1 MACTARGS
9 HTVAMRLSGSSQA
22 YAAGLLL
29 GASLI
34 VAIGAQ
40 NAFVLRQGLTRLHVP
55 LVVSVCVL
63 LDVALM
69 TAGVS
74 GVGASLGHDPRAL
87 QGLALAGAGFLGWY
101 GFGAARRAWSGIS
114 LLAASKSA
122 APSARRALLQTLAVS
137 LLNPHVYLDTVL
149 LVGSVGAQQPSALRA
164 DFLAGAC
171 TASLGWFTSL
181 GFGARI
187 MAPVFARPAAWRVLD
202 ALVALTMWSIALILL
217 GSAAR
222 HL

>member
-1 MACTARGS
+1 MGNTRG
-9 HTVAMRLSGSSQA
+9 MRLTGPSEA
-22 YAAGLLL
+22 YLTGLLL

-69 TAGVS
+69 TLGVS
-74 GVGASLGHDPRAL
+74 GVATSLARAPRAL
-87 QGLALAGAGFLGWY
+87 EALAIAGACFLGWY
-101 GFGAARRAWSGIS
+101 GFGAARRAFSGAS
-114 LLAASKSA
+114 LPTATAGA

-137 LLNPHVYLDTVL
+137 LLNPHVYLDTML
-149 LVGSVGAQQPSALRA
+149 LVGSVGAQQPSVVRL

-181 GFGARI
+181 GFGARV
-187 MAPVFARPAAWRVLD
+187 MAPVFARPSAWRVLD
-202 ALVALTMWSIALILL
+202 TLVAFTMWAIALTLL
-217 GSAAR
+217 GTVVRQA
-222 HL
+222 